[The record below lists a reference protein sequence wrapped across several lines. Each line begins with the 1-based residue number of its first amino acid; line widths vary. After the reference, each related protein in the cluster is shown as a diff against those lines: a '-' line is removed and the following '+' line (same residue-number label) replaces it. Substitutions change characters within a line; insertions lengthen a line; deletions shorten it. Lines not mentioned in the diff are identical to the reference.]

1 MKTNRERFLEKHN
14 LPADTSLSLDDI
26 AKLSGFPVKALKK
39 VYSKGEGAYYSN
51 PESVRLQGSFKK
63 DPNAPL
69 SKKLSPQ
76 QWSMARVYAFVMKT
90 DKVFYDADR
99 HIAEEHNLL

>member
-1 MKTNRERFLEKHN
+1 MEKHN
-14 LPADTSLSLDDI
+14 LPADTSLSLNDI

-76 QWSMARVYAFVMKT
+76 QWAMARVYAFVMKT
-90 DKVFYDADR
+90 DKVFSEADR
-99 HIAEEHNLL
+99 PIAEEYNLL